1 MTTPIITGLLNI
13 NKTIGITSM
22 DVVREIKKST
32 GIKKVGHGGTLDPMA
47 SGVIPI
53 AIGTSTRLLEYILNG
68 DKSYIATI
76 ELGRRTD
83 TYDSEGKTVEKS
95 DPQGISID
103 EIIKVLSKFNGE
115 MTQIPPMHSAL
126 KVQGKRLYEL
136 ARSGTVIERPP
147 RNVTIYEV
155 SLKEFNTPN
164 IVVGIRCSKGFYVR
178 TFADDIGHL
187 LGCGAFLS
195 SLKRVSSGPFKIEDA
210 MTLDQTISMISDGNL
225 QELILDP
232 GSCINGAQRIQLNEE
247 TETMVKHGRAIGSI
261 NESFPMT
268 DSSLAVAYDNQSRFV
283 AVLRFNEKLQ
293 EWHPEKVFNTDISHN
308 N

>member
-1 MTTPIITGLLNI
+1 MITGLLNI
-13 NKTIGITSM
+13 NKPIGITSM

-53 AIGTSTRLLEYILNG
+53 AIGTSTRLLEYILNS

-103 EIIKVLSKFNGE
+103 EIINVLSKFNGE

-155 SLKEFNTPN
+155 SLEEFNSPN

-195 SLKRVSSGPFKIEDA
+195 SLKRVSSGPFNIEDS

-225 QELILDP
+225 QKLIMDP

-247 TETMVKHGRAIGSI
+247 TETMVKHGRAIGYI
-261 NESFPMT
+261 NESSPIT

-293 EWHPEKVFNTDISHN
+293 EWHPEKVFNTVISHN

>member
-13 NKTIGITSM
+13 NKPIGITSM

-53 AIGTSTRLLEYILNG
+53 AVGSSTRLLEYILNG

-76 ELGRRTD
+76 ELGKRTD

-103 EIIKVLSKFNGE
+103 DIVKVLSKFNGE

-155 SLKEFNTPN
+155 SLEEFNTPN

-247 TETMVKHGRAIGSI
+247 TETMVKHGRAIESI
-261 NESFPMT
+261 NESFPIT

-283 AVLRFNEKLQ
+283 AILRFNEKLK

>member
-1 MTTPIITGLLNI
+1 
-13 NKTIGITSM
+13 
-22 DVVREIKKST
+22 
-32 GIKKVGHGGTLDPMA
+32 
-47 SGVIPI
+47 
-53 AIGTSTRLLEYILNG
+53 
-68 DKSYIATI
+68 
-76 ELGRRTD
+76 
-83 TYDSEGKTVEKS
+83 
-95 DPQGISID
+95 
-103 EIIKVLSKFNGE
+103 

-155 SLKEFNTPN
+155 SLEEFNTPN

-225 QELILDP
+225 QEVILDP

-261 NESFPMT
+261 NESLPIT

>member
-13 NKTIGITSM
+13 NKPIGITSM

-103 EIIKVLSKFNGE
+103 DIVKVLSKFNGE

-155 SLKEFNTPN
+155 SLEEFNTPN
-164 IVVGIRCSKGFYVR
+164 IVVGVRCSKGFYVR

-261 NESFPMT
+261 NESFPIT

>member
-13 NKTIGITSM
+13 NKPIGITSM

-95 DPQGISID
+95 DPRGISID
-103 EIIKVLSKFNGE
+103 EILKVLSKFNGE

-155 SLKEFNTPN
+155 SLEEFNTPN
-164 IVVGIRCSKGFYVR
+164 IVVGVRCSKGFYVR
-178 TFADDIGHL
+178 TVADDIGVL

-210 MTLDQTISMISDGNL
+210 MTLDQTISMILDGNL

-232 GSCINGAQRIQLNEE
+232 GSCINGAQRIQLNEA

-261 NESFPMT
+261 NESFPIT

>member
-1 MTTPIITGLLNI
+1 
-13 NKTIGITSM
+13 M

-53 AIGTSTRLLEYILNG
+53 AVGSSTRLLEYILNG

-76 ELGRRTD
+76 ELGKRTD

-103 EIIKVLSKFNGE
+103 DIVKVLSKFNGE

-155 SLKEFNTPN
+155 SLEEFNTPN
-164 IVVGIRCSKGFYVR
+164 IVVGVRCSKGFYVR

-225 QELILDP
+225 QEVILDP

-261 NESFPMT
+261 NESFPIT

>member
-1 MTTPIITGLLNI
+1 
-13 NKTIGITSM
+13 M

-53 AIGTSTRLLEYILNG
+53 AVGSSTRLLEYILNG

-76 ELGRRTD
+76 ELGKRTD

-103 EIIKVLSKFNGE
+103 DIVKVLSKFNGE

-147 RNVTIYEV
+147 RNVTIYKV
-155 SLKEFNTPN
+155 SLEEFNTPN
-164 IVVGIRCSKGFYVR
+164 IVVGVRCSKGFYVR

-225 QELILDP
+225 QEVILDP

-261 NESFPMT
+261 NESFPIT

>member
-1 MTTPIITGLLNI
+1 MITGLLNI
-13 NKTIGITSM
+13 NKPIGITSM

-103 EIIKVLSKFNGE
+103 EIINVLSKFNGE

-155 SLKEFNTPN
+155 SLEEFNSPN

-247 TETMVKHGRAIGSI
+247 TETMVKHGRAIGYI
-261 NESFPMT
+261 NESSPIT

-293 EWHPEKVFNTDISHN
+293 EWHPEKVFNTVISHN

>member
-13 NKTIGITSM
+13 NKPIGITSM

-68 DKSYIATI
+68 DKNYIATI

-103 EIIKVLSKFNGE
+103 EIINVLSKFNGE

-155 SLKEFNTPN
+155 SLEEFNSPN

-195 SLKRVSSGPFKIEDA
+195 SLKRVASGPFKIEDA

-247 TETMVKHGRAIGSI
+247 TETMVKHGRAIGYI
-261 NESFPMT
+261 NESSPIT

-283 AVLRFNEKLQ
+283 AVLRFNENLQ

>member
-1 MTTPIITGLLNI
+1 MITGLLNI
-13 NKTIGITSM
+13 NKPIGITSM

-83 TYDSEGKTVEKS
+83 TYDSEGKTLEKS

-103 EIIKVLSKFNGE
+103 EIINVLSKFNGE

-155 SLKEFNTPN
+155 SLEEFNSPN

-225 QELILDP
+225 QEVILDP

-247 TETMVKHGRAIGSI
+247 TETMVKHGRAIGYI
-261 NESFPMT
+261 NESSPIT

-293 EWHPEKVFNTDISHN
+293 EWHPEKVFNTVISHN

>member
-13 NKTIGITSM
+13 NKPIGITSM

-53 AIGTSTRLLEYILNG
+53 AIGTSTRLLEYILNS
-68 DKSYIATI
+68 DKSYMANI
-76 ELGRRTD
+76 ELGKRTD
-83 TYDSEGKTVEKS
+83 TYDSEGVTIEEN
-95 DPQGISID
+95 DPQGITID
-103 EIIKVLSKFNGE
+103 EISKVLSKFDGE

-136 ARSGTVIERPP
+136 ARSGTVIESPP
-147 RNVTIYEV
+147 WNVTIYEV
-155 SLKEFNTPN
+155 SLEEFNTPN
-164 IVVGIRCSKGFYVR
+164 IVVGVRCSKGFYVR
-178 TFADDIGHL
+178 PFADDIGHL

-261 NESFPMT
+261 NESFPIT

-283 AVLRFNEKLQ
+283 GILRFNEKLQ
-293 EWHPEKVFNTDISHN
+293 EWHPDKVFNTDISHN

>member
-1 MTTPIITGLLNI
+1 MITGLLNI
-13 NKTIGITSM
+13 NKPIGITSM

-53 AIGTSTRLLEYILNG
+53 AIGTSTRLLEYILNS

-83 TYDSEGKTVEKS
+83 TYDSEGKTLEKS

-103 EIIKVLSKFNGE
+103 EIINVLSKFNGE

-155 SLKEFNTPN
+155 SLEEFNSPN

-195 SLKRVSSGPFKIEDA
+195 SLKRVSSGPFNIEDS

-225 QELILDP
+225 QKLIMDP

-247 TETMVKHGRAIGSI
+247 TETMVKHGRAIGYI
-261 NESFPMT
+261 NESSPIT

-293 EWHPEKVFNTDISHN
+293 EWHPEKVFNTVISHN

>member
-1 MTTPIITGLLNI
+1 MSTPIITGLLNI
-13 NKTIGITSM
+13 NKPIGITSM

-32 GIKKVGHGGTLDPMA
+32 GIKRVGHGGTLDPMA
-47 SGVIPI
+47 SGVLPI
-53 AIGTSTRLLEYILNG
+53 AIGTSTRLLEYILDG

-155 SLKEFNTPN
+155 SLQEFNAPN

-210 MTLDQTISMISDGNL
+210 MTLDQTISMISDGNI

-247 TETMVKHGRAIGSI
+247 TETMVKHGRAIESI
-261 NESFPMT
+261 NESFPIT

-283 AVLRFNEKLQ
+283 AILRFNEKLK
-293 EWHPEKVFNTDISHN
+293 EWHPEKVFNTDIPHN

>member
-1 MTTPIITGLLNI
+1 MTTPMITGLLNI
-13 NKTIGITSM
+13 NKPIGITSM

-53 AIGTSTRLLEYILNG
+53 AIGTSTRLLEYILNS

-83 TYDSEGKTVEKS
+83 TYDSEGKTLEKS

-103 EIIKVLSKFNGE
+103 EIINVLSKFNGE

-155 SLKEFNTPN
+155 SLEEFNSPN

-195 SLKRVSSGPFKIEDA
+195 SLKRVASGPFKIEDA

-247 TETMVKHGRAIGSI
+247 TETMVKHGRAIGYI
-261 NESFPMT
+261 NESSPIT

-293 EWHPEKVFNTDISHN
+293 EWHPEKVFNTVISHN

>member
-1 MTTPIITGLLNI
+1 LTTPIITGLLNI
-13 NKTIGITSM
+13 NKPIGITSM

-76 ELGRRTD
+76 ELGKRTD

-103 EIIKVLSKFNGE
+103 DIVKVLSKFNGE

-155 SLKEFNTPN
+155 SLEEFNTPN

-247 TETMVKHGRAIGSI
+247 TETMVKHGRAIESI
-261 NESFPMT
+261 NESFPIT

-283 AVLRFNEKLQ
+283 AILRFNEKLK

>member
-13 NKTIGITSM
+13 NKPIGITSM

-76 ELGRRTD
+76 QLGRRTD
-83 TYDSEGKTVEKS
+83 TYYSEGKTVEKR
-95 DPQGISID
+95 DPRGISID
-103 EIIKVLSKFNGE
+103 EILKVLSKFYGE

-126 KVQGKRLYEL
+126 KIQGKRLYEL

-155 SLKEFNTPN
+155 SLEEFNTPN
-164 IVVGIRCSKGFYVR
+164 IVVGVRCSKGFYVR

-210 MTLDQTISMISDGNL
+210 MTLDQTISMISEGNL
-225 QELILDP
+225 QEVILDP

-261 NESFPMT
+261 NESFPIT

>member
-13 NKTIGITSM
+13 NKPIGITSM

-83 TYDSEGKTVEKS
+83 TYDSERKTVEKS

-103 EIIKVLSKFNGE
+103 DIVKVLSKFNGE

-155 SLKEFNTPN
+155 SLEEFNTPN
-164 IVVGIRCSKGFYVR
+164 IVVGVRCSKGFYVR

-247 TETMVKHGRAIGSI
+247 TEAKVKHGRAIGSI
-261 NESFPMT
+261 DESFPIT

-283 AVLRFNEKLQ
+283 AILRFNEKLQ

>member
-13 NKTIGITSM
+13 NKPIGITSM

-95 DPQGISID
+95 DPQGISMD
-103 EIIKVLSKFNGE
+103 EIINVLSKFNGE

-155 SLKEFNTPN
+155 SLEEFNTPN

-225 QELILDP
+225 QEVILDP

-247 TETMVKHGRAIGSI
+247 TETMGKHGRAIGSI
-261 NESFPMT
+261 NESFPIT

>member
-1 MTTPIITGLLNI
+1 MITGLLNI
-13 NKTIGITSM
+13 NKPIGITSM

-83 TYDSEGKTVEKS
+83 TYDSEGKTLEKS

-103 EIIKVLSKFNGE
+103 EIINVLSKFNGE

-155 SLKEFNTPN
+155 SLEEFNSPN

-232 GSCINGAQRIQLNEE
+232 GSCINGAQRIQLSEE
-247 TETMVKHGRAIGSI
+247 TETMVKHGRAIASI
-261 NESFPMT
+261 NASSLIT

>member
-1 MTTPIITGLLNI
+1 MITGLLNI
-13 NKTIGITSM
+13 NKPIGITSM

-103 EIIKVLSKFNGE
+103 DIINVLSKFNGE

-155 SLKEFNTPN
+155 SLEEFNTPN
-164 IVVGIRCSKGFYVR
+164 IVVGVRCSKGFYVR

-195 SLKRVSSGPFKIEDA
+195 SLKRVSSGPFNIEDS

-225 QELILDP
+225 QKLIMDP

-247 TETMVKHGRAIGSI
+247 TETMVKHGRAIGYI
-261 NESFPMT
+261 NESSPIT

-283 AVLRFNEKLQ
+283 AVLRFNENLQ

>member
-13 NKTIGITSM
+13 NKPIGITSM

-83 TYDSEGKTVEKS
+83 TYDSEGKTVGKS
-95 DPQGISID
+95 DPRGISID
-103 EIIKVLSKFNGE
+103 EILKVLSKFNGE

-155 SLKEFNTPN
+155 SLEEFNTPN

-261 NESFPMT
+261 NESFPIT

>member
-1 MTTPIITGLLNI
+1 MITGLLNI
-13 NKTIGITSM
+13 NKPIGITSM

-103 EIIKVLSKFNGE
+103 EIINVLSKFNGE

-155 SLKEFNTPN
+155 SLEEFNSPN

-195 SLKRVSSGPFKIEDA
+195 SLKRVASGPFKIEDA

-247 TETMVKHGRAIGSI
+247 TETMVKHGRAIGYI
-261 NESFPMT
+261 NESFPIT

-283 AVLRFNEKLQ
+283 AVLRFNENLQ